1 MMKRVGSTL
10 KPSDISKP
18 QRKNLLPPLNVDRQ
32 NRLVFQEK
40 RDDDEDDNFELDDSN
55 IRMKTSSGRNY
66 DNSIKPLKTL
76 DPLILDKIRFNN
88 DVIKGE
94 K

>member
-1 MMKRVGSTL
+1 MKRVGSTL
-10 KPSDISKP
+10 KPSDIKP

-55 IRMKTSSGRNY
+55 IRMKTSSERND

>member
-1 MMKRVGSTL
+1 MKRVGSTL

-55 IRMKTSSGRNY
+55 IRMKTSSGRND